1 MEHMEATLAGEEELE
16 HPHTLTHIHLALTPQ
31 PLTLPALAL
40 STFRS
45 QGSTRDLPL
54 PTLAALLLAPVL
66 GLGPEVA
73 LALEVGLALALEVA
87 ISLALEVAEVGL
99 GLPALAVLEE
109 GWVEALHH
117 QLQSL
122 PSCTG
127 SQQGTSG

>member
-16 HPHTLTHIHLALTPQ
+16 HPHTLTHIHLALPPQ
-31 PLTLPALAL
+31 ALTLPALAL

-45 QGSTRDLPL
+45 QGSTRGLPL

-73 LALEVGLALALEVA
+73 LALEVAM
-87 ISLALEVAEVGL
+87 SLALEEEEVGL

-122 PSCTG
+122 PFLYWQPTG
-127 SQQGTSG
+127 NQWLMSP

>member
-31 PLTLPALAL
+31 ALTLPALAL

-45 QGSTRDLPL
+45 QGSTRGLPL
-54 PTLAALLLAPVL
+54 PTLVALLLAPVL

-73 LALEVGLALALEVA
+73 LALEVAL
-87 ISLALEVAEVGL
+87 SLALEVAEVGL
-99 GLPALAVLEE
+99 DLPALAVLEE